1 MTMTRQ
7 EALEL
12 CEGLLRK
19 ELEYNE
25 SRNIWPSV
33 NEVVRVLLKQSQT
46 MAPVYE
52 ELCKKLPQ
60 ERKVGSYL
68 DALISSFA
76 LWDKDDLRKAR
87 EDRDKLVE
95 INEEICDQASKLADL
110 LNKREVI
117 CNRGRFSCERETY
130 LAGLI
135 DRAGFDNHLYT
146 MYLQDEIMPLAARY
160 DPKYWPSVEDLLGEI
175 AIDAAQS
182 QVYAQDSAT
191 EAGTS
196 SRKSSQAAALRAFL
210 AKLEDYALSGAIP
223 SKFRLSDSSTAT
235 ILNCITEQNAD
246 SLVTADYI
254 KNFRR
259 KERERSN
266 IGSLCYR

>member
-1 MTMTRQ
+1 METCPVTKTKQ

-25 SRNIWPSV
+25 SHNIWPSV

-52 ELCKKLPQ
+52 ELCQKLPQ
-60 ERKVGSYL
+60 ERMVGSYL

-76 LWDKDDLRKAR
+76 LWDEDDLRKAR
-87 EDRDKLVE
+87 EDRNKLVE
-95 INEEICDQASKLADL
+95 VNEEICDQASKLADL
-110 LNKREVI
+110 LRKREMI
-117 CNRGRFSCERETY
+117 CNRGRFSCEREPY

-135 DRAGFDNHLYT
+135 DRAGSDNHLYT

-160 DPKYWPSVEDLLGEI
+160 EPKYWPSVEDLLGEI

-196 SRKSSQAAALRAFL
+196 SRKSSQADALRAFL

-235 ILNCITEQNAD
+235 ILNCITEQKAD

-259 KERERSN
+259 KERERSS
-266 IGSLCYR
+266 I

>member
-1 MTMTRQ
+1 MTITRQ

-25 SRNIWPSV
+25 SRSIWPSV
-33 NEVVRVLLKQSQT
+33 NEVVRILLKQSAT

-52 ELCKKLPQ
+52 ELCQKLPQ
-60 ERKVGSYL
+60 EREVGSYL
-68 DALISSFA
+68 DALISSFS
-76 LWDKDDLRKAR
+76 LWDEDDLRKAR

-95 INEEICDQASKLADL
+95 LNEEISDKASKLVGL
-110 LNKREVI
+110 LREREYI

-135 DRAGFDNHLYT
+135 DRAGSDNHLYT

-160 DPKYWPSVEDLLGEI
+160 EPKYWPSVEDVLSEI
-175 AIDAAQS
+175 AIDAVQS
-182 QVYAQDSAT
+182 QVYALDAAT

-196 SRKSSQAAALRAFL
+196 SRKSSQADALRAFL
-210 AKLEDYALSGAIP
+210 AKLEEYALSGAIP
-223 SKFRLSDSSTAT
+223 SKFRLSDGSTAT
-235 ILNCITEQNAD
+235 MLNCITEQNAD

-254 KNFRR
+254 KNFRH
-259 KERERSN
+259 KERERSSK
-266 IGSLCYR
+266 GSFCNR